1 MVNVRARRARSDAIG
16 FRYDGGFRSH
26 SLRWSSSIHWHCR
39 WADLR
44 VVCMKGAVYCTA
56 ARTVHYIIVE
66 MWRGKEGRVERAVT
80 LGGVNKLALEL

>member
-1 MVNVRARRARSDAIG
+1 
-16 FRYDGGFRSH
+16 
-26 SLRWSSSIHWHCR
+26 
-39 WADLR
+39 
-44 VVCMKGAVYCTA
+44 MKGAVYCTA